1 MTNNNAVNNV
11 QFLSQIDH
19 LALQDLKVTESIDLL
34 YIMNH
39 QCFSEK
45 ISLEFYLKSVTFKKR
60 LPISH
65 PFAHLNHLTSCNI
78 NLGSNNGI

>member
-1 MTNNNAVNNV
+1 MTNNNAVSNV

-19 LALQDLKVTESIDLL
+19 LALQDPKVTESIDLL

-45 ISLEFYLKSVTFKKR
+45 ISLEFYLKSVTHI
-60 LPISH
+60 LE
-65 PFAHLNHLTSCNI
+65 LI
-78 NLGSNNGI
+78 NCTFSFFQTILLI